1 MEIYNLN
8 FMHPEYGTIFNADV
22 DVLFTANEMLRNLV
36 LTGFLPEHPA
46 GYRLALMDEV
56 LQENEALGNL
66 VNLDDGAVL
75 RIIPLL
81 QESSGNEL
89 VAEAPIQFFVRHP
102 YSAEYAPFRSLPSN
116 NGQAMLQA
124 LQARGF
130 LKELP
135 DSLELYFKDTVLPL
149 DQSLGEQQLPAGAYL
164 ELRDSNA
171 QAADAVLRN
180 LLLGLDSF
188 QASTNQ
194 KLEDIIKQMPP
205 PSAIP
210 IDPNRSI
217 SPTADIYES
226 VDSLITQIRKEG
238 NLEAP
243 KKVRIWSPI
252 PLIFWISLIVI
263 GITLSIL
270 ALTGVI

>member
-22 DVLFTANEMLRNLV
+22 DVSFTANEMLKNLV
-36 LTGFLPEHPA
+36 LTGFLPERSA

-56 LQENEALGNL
+56 LKGEDRLGQL
-66 VNLDDGAVL
+66 QQLDDGVVL

-81 QESSGNEL
+81 EEAKGTEV
-89 VAEAPIQFFVRHP
+89 VAESPIEFFIRHP
-102 YSAEYAPFRSLPSN
+102 YSAEYAPFRAMPSST
-116 NGQAMLQA
+116 GKAMLEA
-124 LQARGF
+124 LQSRGF
-130 LKELP
+130 LKEIP
-135 DSLELYFKDTVLPL
+135 DSLGLYFKEQPIPL
-149 DQSLGEQQLPAGAYL
+149 DQALGDQGLPLGAYL

-194 KLEDIIKQMPP
+194 KLEEIIKQMPP

-226 VDSLITQIRKEG
+226 VDSLITDIRREG
-238 NLEAP
+238 NFPPP
-243 KKVRIWSPI
+243 KKIRIWSPV
-252 PLIFWISLIVI
+252 PLIFWLSLAVT
-263 GITLSIL
+263 GLTLIIL
-270 ALTGVI
+270 AALDVI